1 VAVEWLDDVE
11 ARAWRALV
19 IASARLKAVLDAEL
33 TTAHGLSFGDYEV
46 LVVLSEA
53 PEHRLRMS
61 ELAELLSLS
70 PSGLTR
76 RLDRLTRDGLVAREQ
91 CPADKRGSYAVLT
104 TEGLTRLQAAAPLHV
119 EGVRRHFVDLLDRRE
134 LEVLGFALDA
144 VLERCPSRGCAR
156 SGRSTSPATSP
167 PTDRSDEHVIQV

>member
-1 VAVEWLDDVE
+1 MTGVVAVGWLDDVE

-33 TTAHGLSFGDYEV
+33 TGAHGLSFGDYEV

-53 PEHRLRMS
+53 SEHRLRMS

-76 RLDRLTRDGLVAREQ
+76 RLDRLTRDGLVTREQ
-91 CPADKRGSYAVLT
+91 CPFDKRGSYAVLT
-104 TEGLTRLQAAAPLHV
+104 AEGLTRLQAAAPLHV
-119 EGVRRHFVDLLDRRE
+119 EGVRRHFVDLLDRRQ
-134 LEVLGFALDA
+134 LEVLGSALEA
-144 VLERCPSRGCAR
+144 VLHDCPSRGMRTFAT
-156 SGRSTSPATSP
+156 GDPPGEASPQESL
-167 PTDRSDEHVIQV
+167 R